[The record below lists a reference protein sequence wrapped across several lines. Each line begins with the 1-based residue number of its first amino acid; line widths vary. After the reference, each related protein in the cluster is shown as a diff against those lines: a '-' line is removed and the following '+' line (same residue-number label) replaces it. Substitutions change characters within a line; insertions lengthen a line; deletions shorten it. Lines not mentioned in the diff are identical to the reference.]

1 MSIYKTSP
9 VDWDRNYPGV
19 LADAYKTCSV
29 RTTNSSDYKPCCVDS
44 CKRVCPTAT
53 GKGCQSGWR
62 NDNCATNLN
71 DDECSSMVKSH
82 FNPPKPVNAPQ
93 QYVKCGNGLTLKQA
107 GIVFGILMFLLLLY
121 ILYDKYL
128 KK

>member
-44 CKRVCPTAT
+44 CKRVCKAS
-53 GKGCQSGWR
+53 GCTRGWQ
-62 NDNCATNLN
+62 NDTCATNLD
-71 DDECSSMVKSH
+71 DDECSSLVKSH
-82 FNPPKPVNAPQ
+82 FNPPKPVNYSRQFAESTKSQ
-93 QYVKCGNGLTLKQA
+93 TNI
-107 GIVFGILMFLLLLY
+107 GIGISIAIFAMMCLLVAY
-121 ILYDKYL
+121 ILLMKR
-128 KK
+128 